1 MGLIKLVALLGDRCP
16 DRVYHLSIRRPV
28 VAAKLGRERIRA
40 SEFQSNHPYL
50 VYGVAFFIYVAVTG
64 LSLPGCNWIDPRLR
78 LVLWVLAGP
87 CVDQLCL
94 DDWRYDRI
102 LDEPLSAQR
111 HGAAQF
117 GDKLKSFNEQLEKE
131 GAFYL
136 FTLRL
141 IPAFP
146 FFMINLV
153 MGLTPLKA
161 RTYYWVSQLGM
172 LPGTAVYVY
181 AGSRV
186 PNLST
191 LAEKG
196 AGAVFSPS
204 QLTQLLIAFGLL
216 GAFPLAVKKIM
227 NRFPAVPSPAT

>member
-1 MGLIKLVALLGDRCP
+1 
-16 DRVYHLSIRRPV
+16 
-28 VAAKLGRERIRA
+28 
-40 SEFQSNHPYL
+40 
-50 VYGVAFFIYVAVTG
+50 
-64 LSLPGCNWIDPRLR
+64 
-78 LVLWVLAGP
+78 
-87 CVDQLCL
+87 
-94 DDWRYDRI
+94 
-102 LDEPLSAQR
+102 
-111 HGAAQF
+111 
-117 GDKLKSFNEQLEKE
+117 
-131 GAFYL
+131 
-136 FTLRL
+136 
-141 IPAFP
+141 
-146 FFMINLV
+146 

-227 NRFPAVPSPAT
+227 NRFPAVPSPAVPSPAVPSPDADEFT